1 MKQNVDILKDNNYEE
16 ILKKHWEW
24 LKKNSGKGSIIIKD
38 VNPLDFYG
46 LK

>member
-1 MKQNVDILKDNNYEE
+1 MKQIIDILKNNNYEE

-24 LKKNSGKGSIIIKD
+24 LKENKGKKGIVIKD